1 MARHDDKHVPTPEL
15 SDVKLLTPSE
25 VNAGVIVLAD
35 GSRRLALRVYVEG
48 EPMFELDLTHLNIP
62 AIIGGLE
69 ASTGEL
75 LKLMS
80 IDEGLDHQAAAAIE
94 REAMRR
100 LRRDANRQRR
110 EDAGGLHRAL
120 TCSRCSRPVSI
131 IDTDGSRYC
140 KRHAEELGIRPRGK
154 IGGGEAA

>member
-15 SDVKLLTPSE
+15 SDVKLMTPSE
-25 VNAGVIVLAD
+25 VNAGVIVLSD
-35 GSRRLALRVYVEG
+35 GRRRLALRVYLEG
-48 EPMFELDLTHLNIP
+48 EPMFELDLTDLNIP

-75 LKLMS
+75 LKLLS
-80 IDEGLDHQAAAAIE
+80 IEEGLDVQRAAEVE
-94 REAMRR
+94 RIALKR
-100 LRRDANRQRR
+100 LRRDANAQRR
-110 EDAGGLHRAL
+110 ADSAGLHAAL
-120 TCSRCSRPVSI
+120 TCSRCSRPTAI
-131 IDTDGSRYC
+131 IDTDGARYC